1 MATGNFSL
9 KIMVLVFKKSFLMSA
24 LCLLMRDKWG
34 QQNVSKQKKMDRHR
48 KGHCCLSIHLRCT
61 WKSSMM
67 TAHPSATGDYWASWN
82 QTKNYLHPSCITFLL
97 SSFVL
102 FFFFIFLSTHF
113 VEYFIFVSFACE
125 SVLRVCAQCWQAAK
139 TQLSGV
145 WEGEVEGTGYGK
157 RAQEMVLV
165 GKQKVTTQGND

>member
-1 MATGNFSL
+1 
-9 KIMVLVFKKSFLMSA
+9 MSA

-34 QQNVSKQKKMDRHR
+34 QQNVSKQKKMDRHW

-61 WKSSMM
+61 WKSSTM
-67 TAHPSATGDYWASWN
+67 TVHPSATGV
-82 QTKNYLHPSCITFLL
+82 LL
-97 SSFVL
+97 SPLEPNQKLSPSIMHHFSPL
-102 FFFFIFLSTHF
+102 FFCLVFFFIFLSTHF
-113 VEYFIFVSFACE
+113 VEYFIFVSFACV

-145 WEGEVEGTGYGK
+145 WEGEVEGTEYGK
-157 RAQEMVLV
+157 RAQEIVLV